1 MTLKKTT
8 IIVAGGSGMR
18 MNAEIPKQF
27 IELSSKPIL
36 MHTIEAFYSFDPTMR
51 IILVIPAMQH
61 DFWKKLCLKHQFA
74 INHQLVF
81 GGENRFQ
88 SVLNGLKMVD
98 DADLIAIHDGVR
110 PLVSQ
115 YTIQKCFDTAMQLG
129 NAIPTTEC
137 IESIRELTL
146 DNNTAV
152 DRSKYR
158 LIQTPQ
164 VFESR
169 TLKAAYTQDYS
180 SFFTDDASVVESYFA
195 TNDPN
200 AKIHLVDGN
209 RENIKITTP
218 YDLIIAEAILKN
230 EF

>member
-1 MTLKKTT
+1 M
-8 IIVAGGSGMR
+8 S
-18 MNAEIPKQF
+18 
-27 IELSSKPIL
+27 
-36 MHTIEAFYSFDPTMR
+36 
-51 IILVIPAMQH
+51 IILVIPATQH
-61 DFWKKLCLKHQFA
+61 DFWKKLCLKHQFT
-74 INHQLVF
+74 INHQLAF

-88 SVLNGLKMVD
+88 SVLNGLKAVD
-98 DADLIAIHDGVR
+98 NVDLIAIHDGVR

-115 YTIQKCFDTAMQLG
+115 NTIQKCFDTAMQLG

-137 IESIRELTL
+137 IESIRELTS
-146 DNNTAV
+146 DNNSAV

-164 VFESR
+164 VFESKL
-169 TLKAAYTQDYS
+169 LKNAYTQDYS

-200 AKIHLVDGN
+200 KKIHLVEGN

-218 YDLIIAEAILKN
+218 YDLIIAEAIFKK
-230 EF
+230 

>member
-1 MTLKKTT
+1 MILKKTT
-8 IIVAGGSGMR
+8 IIVAGGSGTR

-27 IELSSKPIL
+27 IELCSKPIL
-36 MHTIEAFYSFDPTMR
+36 MHTIEAFHSYDPAMS
-51 IILVIPAMQH
+51 IILVIPATQH
-61 DFWKKLCLKHQFA
+61 DFWNKLCLKHQFSIKHELA
-74 INHQLVF
+74 Y

-88 SVLNGLKMVD
+88 SVLNGLNLVED
-98 DADLIAIHDGVR
+98 TGLIAIHDGVR

-115 YTIQKCFDTAMQLG
+115 NTIKKCFDTAMQLG

-137 IESIRELTL
+137 IESIRELTS
-146 DNNTAV
+146 DNNSAV

-164 VFESR
+164 VFESKL
-169 TLKAAYTQDYS
+169 LKNAYTQDYS

-200 AKIHLVDGN
+200 KKIHLVEGN

-218 YDLIIAEAILKN
+218 YDLIIAEAIFKK
-230 EF
+230 

>member
-27 IELSSKPIL
+27 IELCSKPIL
-36 MHTIEAFYSFDPTMR
+36 MHTIEAFHSYDPTMS

-61 DFWKKLCLKHQFA
+61 DFWKKLCLKHQFTF
-74 INHQLVF
+74 NHQLAF

-88 SVLNGLKMVD
+88 SVLNGLKAVD
-98 DADLIAIHDGVR
+98 NVDLIAIHDGVR

-115 YTIQKCFDTAMQLG
+115 NTIRKCFDTAMQLG

-137 IESIRELTL
+137 IESIREVTS
-146 DNNTAV
+146 DNNNAV

-164 VFESR
+164 VFESKL
-169 TLKAAYTQDYS
+169 LKNAYTQDYS

-200 AKIHLVDGN
+200 KKIHLVEGN

-218 YDLIIAEAILKN
+218 YDLIIAEAIFKK
-230 EF
+230 

>member
-1 MTLKKTT
+1 
-8 IIVAGGSGMR
+8 

-27 IELSSKPIL
+27 IELCSKPIL
-36 MHTIEAFYSFDPTMR
+36 MHTIEAFHSYDPTMS
-51 IILVIPAMQH
+51 IILVIPATQH
-61 DFWKKLCLKHQFA
+61 DFWKELCLKHQFT
-74 INHQLVF
+74 INHQLAF

-88 SVLNGLKMVD
+88 SVLNGLKAVD
-98 DADLIAIHDGVR
+98 NVDLIAIHDGVR

-115 YTIQKCFDTAMQLG
+115 NTIQKCFDTAMQLG

-137 IESIRELTL
+137 IESIRELTS
-146 DNNTAV
+146 DNNSAV

-164 VFESR
+164 VFESKL
-169 TLKAAYTQDYS
+169 LKNAYTQDYS

-200 AKIHLVDGN
+200 KKIHLVEGN

-218 YDLIIAEAILKN
+218 YDLIIAEAIFKK
-230 EF
+230 